1 MKVAVIGAG
10 AWGTA
15 VAIHAARLGPVLL
28 YARDRTQADE
38 LEKARRNERYLPGV
52 SFPESLRIGKSVAEC
67 VAHAGDAGLIVVA
80 SPVAGLRLSFTNLA
94 SVAASARKP
103 QGPDFSPIIWLSK
116 GLEAGTGLLPH
127 QVAEQALP
135 DNWPRGVLSGPSF
148 AQEVAAGLPAALVVA
163 GTHPVVG
170 QRAEQ
175 AFHHDRMRIYFS
187 ADLIGV
193 ELGGA
198 MKNVVAIAAGICD
211 GLQLG
216 ANARAAL
223 MTRGLAEL
231 SRLGAAMGARGE
243 TFMGLAGMGD
253 LVLTC
258 ATDLSRNRRV
268 GLGLAAGQ
276 TLAEVVQSLGH
287 VAEGVPCAAEAV
299 RRAAELKVDMPIA
312 QAVNDVICGKLTP
325 LAAVNDLLAREA
337 IAE

>member
-1 MKVAVIGAG
+1 MAVIGAG

-15 VAIHAARLGPVLL
+15 VAVHAARRWPVLM
-28 YARDRTQADE
+28 YARDTAQA
-38 LEKARRNERYLPGV
+38 AAIRHSRSNERYLPGV
-52 SFPESLRIGKSVAEC
+52 SLPSQLSIANSIEQCLDHVGN
-67 VAHAGDAGLIVVA
+67 DGLLVVA
-80 SPVAGLRLSFTNLA
+80 SPVAGLRATFVTLA
-94 SVAASARKP
+94 KLVRAGGRRSGRCP
-103 QGPDFSPIIWLSK
+103 LIWLSK
-116 GLEAGTGLLPH
+116 GLEAGTGKLPH
-127 QVAEQALP
+127 QVAAECLP
-135 DNWPRGVLSGPSF
+135 VGWEHGVLSGPSF

-163 GTHPVVG
+163 GTSDRIG
-170 QRAEQ
+170 QRCEQ
-175 AFHHDRMRIYFS
+175 AFHHSRLRIYFS
-187 ADLIGV
+187 PDMTGV

-211 GLQLG
+211 GLNLG

-231 SRLGAAMGARGE
+231 ARLGAAMGARPE

-268 GLGLAAGQ
+268 GLRLASGES
-276 TLAEVVQSLGH
+276 LVDVVRSLGH

-312 QAVNDVICGKLTP
+312 QAVNHVICGTMTP
-325 LAAVNDLLAREA
+325 LDAVTDLLAREA